1 MQIRSGVE
9 HVSLDSLSGMLSDIL
24 HKTPVVLI
32 TGPSVNGIGAE
43 TAISLAHGAP
53 AILILLGR
61 SLQKIE
67 PVISTIQSI
76 NSSIRVKFVETDL
89 ASLASVRKAAQ
100 SILDDPE
107 IEHID
112 VIINNAAI
120 MFCPY
125 EKTVDG
131 FELQFA
137 SGHLGH
143 FVLTNYL
150 MPKILAAG
158 PDSRIVNV
166 SSSGNKLGSINWED
180 PNFTVEGSY
189 TPLKGYGQA
198 KTANILFSVALN
210 KRLAG
215 KGVHSYALHPGS
227 VATGLQR
234 HLDKDIA
241 DAASAIVLG
250 DSSARTQRKTLQ
262 QGCSTTLRAALD
274 PDLPRQEGVFLA
286 DCELVTESFWL
297 APWSTDPQ
305 SAERLWKLS
314 EDLVGENFEY

>member
-1 MQIRSGVE
+1 M
-9 HVSLDSLSGMLSDIL
+9 
-24 HKTPVVLI
+24 
-32 TGPSVNGIGAE
+32 NGIGAE

-67 PVISTIQSI
+67 PVITAVQSI
-76 NSSIRVKFVETDL
+76 NPSIRIKFVEADL
-89 ASLASVRKAAQ
+89 ASLASVRAAAR

-107 IEHID
+107 IGHID
-112 VIINNAAI
+112 VVINNAAV

-125 EKTVDG
+125 EKTVDS

-143 FVLTNYL
+143 FVLTNRL
-150 MPKILAAG
+150 MPRILAAG
-158 PDSRIVNV
+158 PGSRVVNI
-166 SSSGNKLGSINWED
+166 SSSGTKLGDINWED
-180 PNFTVEGSY
+180 PNFLMEGSY
-189 TPLKGYGQA
+189 TPLRGYGQA

-210 KRLAG
+210 KRLAAG
-215 KGVHSYALHPGS
+215 GTRSYALHPGS

-234 HLDKDIA
+234 HLDKEIA

-274 PDLPRQEGVFLA
+274 PDLPSQEGVFLA

-305 SAERLWKLS
+305 NAERLWRLS
-314 EDLVGENFEY
+314 EELVGEKFEY